1 MVESYKPNSHL
12 VLKSSNGLLTPI
24 FSLKVS
30 EVGSNQTKVTF
41 LLYFDKKSAL
51 FQVSNFHETEF
62 SKPNLFPNL
71 NSYTFTSCMLGI
83 IGVKLHN
90 W

>member
-1 MVESYKPNSHL
+1 MKSQHFMIESYEPNFNL
-12 VLKSSNGLLTPI
+12 VLKSTNGLLTPT

-51 FQVSNFHETEF
+51 FQVSNFYETEF
-62 SKPNLFPNL
+62 SKPNIIPN
-71 NSYTFTSCMLGI
+71 F
-83 IGVKLHN
+83 
-90 W
+90 

>member
-1 MVESYKPNSHL
+1 MVESYEPNSHL
-12 VLKSSNGLLTPI
+12 VLKSSNGLLTPT

-62 SKPNLFPNL
+62 SKPNLIPNL
-71 NSYTFTSCMLGI
+71 IPTKHQLEQLYLRDSF
-83 IGVKLHN
+83 
-90 W
+90 

>member
-1 MVESYKPNSHL
+1 MKSQHFMVGTYEPNSHL
-12 VLKSSNGLLTPI
+12 VLKSTNGLLTPT

-51 FQVSNFHETEF
+51 FQVSNFYETEF
-62 SKPNLFPNL
+62 SKPNLIPN
-71 NSYTFTSCMLGI
+71 F
-83 IGVKLHN
+83 
-90 W
+90 

>member
-1 MVESYKPNSHL
+1 MKSQHFMVESYEPNFHL
-12 VLKSSNGLLTPI
+12 VLQSTNGLLTPT

-51 FQVSNFHETEF
+51 FQVSNFHETKF
-62 SKPNLFPNL
+62 LKPNLIANF
-71 NSYTFTSCMLGI
+71 
-83 IGVKLHN
+83 
-90 W
+90 